1 MNISINLLK
10 SENEFIASCPELEI
24 NCYGKNKIEAVR
36 RIKNVLQF
44 YMHSAKELGLD
55 IENIESFTIDGQIA
69 KLNQENNIVNIP
81 HAIN

>member
-10 SENEFIASCPELEI
+10 SENEFIANCPELEI

-36 RIKNVLQF
+36 RIKNVLEF

-69 KLNQENNIVNIP
+69 NLNQENNIVNIP
-81 HAIN
+81 HTVN